1 MQTIRIKKSIITKVG
16 ADLAKEYVEYSAD
29 TSNYKKLLLALWRD
43 DALYDAVEEYLI
55 DEGVMDS
62 NYDLK
67 DYVSASEYIDMMKI
81 GLANRGEYFV
91 ATDFEANFN
100 DWFCDE
106 LEERLQYYGFNLN
119 EPVDIEAMVRMAED
133 EKKKGR

>member
-16 ADLAKEYVEYSAD
+16 ADLAREYATD
-29 TSNYKKLLLALWRD
+29 AINYKELIREIWRD
-43 DALYDAVEEYLI
+43 DAPHDAVEEYLI

-62 NYDLK
+62 DYDLK
-67 DYVSASEYIDMMKI
+67 DYVSANDYIDMMKI
-81 GLANRGEYFV
+81 AQANRKEYFV
-91 ATDFEANFN
+91 AIDFEANFK

-106 LEERLQYYGFNLN
+106 LEERLQYYSFDLDA
-119 EPVDIEAMVRMAED
+119 PVNVEAMVRMADD